1 MKAWA
6 VSLNL
11 LLIFSLSSALAQT
24 PSAEQLLARDI
35 MKGSKVLSK
44 DISLYNYYY
53 FNGVHAEFQTE
64 KGRNAFIQRYL
75 ATRAGTFWSPDFTDA
90 NPKNYAAGAGLYL
103 AIDPHISRT
112 FGNYFIQMDVPKG
125 TRFINVVAPI
135 PVKSDTQEALVREGI
150 TTQSQLAELLPKS
163 SGFYRDTLR
172 VMVLPQ
178 HLAFRKLVQKIFL
191 QNELQFI
198 EYNFNTSLKGFC
210 SRHSYSAFAFVG
222 LANPTNIPQARILA
236 PYDKIAMHSAEYS
249 LPNRT
254 SAESLQQEAALKY
267 RQVLEN
273 IGNMREQGH
282 KNITEYILREYSPE
296 EYQNIKAHTFSC
308 EDEYARK

>member
-1 MKAWA
+1 MKYLA
-6 VSLNL
+6 VPLNL
-11 LLIFSLSSALAQT
+11 LLLVFFSSALAQT
-24 PSAEQLLARDI
+24 FTAEQLLTRDI
-35 MKGSKVLSK
+35 MKGSKILSK
-44 DISLYNYYY
+44 DVSLYNYYY
-53 FNGVHAEFQTE
+53 FNGMHAEFQTE
-64 KGRNAFIQRYL
+64 KGRDAFIQRYL
-75 ATRAGTFWSPDFTDA
+75 AMRAGSFWNPEFQDASPSI
-90 NPKNYAAGAGLYL
+90 NAAGAALYL

-125 TRFINVVAPI
+125 TRFINVVSPI
-135 PVKSDTQEALVREGI
+135 PVKPDTMAALTAEGFA
-150 TTQSQLAELLPKS
+150 TTAQLAELFPKS
-163 SGFYRDTLR
+163 NGFYRDTLR

-178 HLAFRKLVQKIFL
+178 YLNFRKLVQRIFI
-191 QNELQFI
+191 QNELQFV

-222 LANPTNIPQARILA
+222 LVNPGTSKLARIVP
-236 PYDKIAMHSAEYS
+236 PYNKISMHSFEFT

-267 RQVLEN
+267 RRVLEN
-273 IGNMREQGH
+273 IETMRAQGQ

-296 EYQNIKAHTFSC
+296 EYSQVKAHTFSC